1 MKAKMLDLLRRAVGT
16 QQIAARLDRVER
28 ALRSGES
35 PQSQTTSGLE
45 VLPGT
50 EYSRIAI
57 PLDYPPSRAFAPR
70 YGYSHGTIEPL
81 VQWFG
86 EYSAQYRE
94 FLSFMRTLKIGHI
107 PVTLS
112 AGAPLAPA
120 WVGGAI
126 CAFDSLALYAMVQKY
141 RPKTYIEI
149 GSGMTTCFAR
159 QSIQDA
165 KLDTR
170 VVSIDPQPR
179 REVDAICDEVI
190 RDGLETCDL
199 GAFDRLQA
207 GDILF
212 FDGSHRSFMNSD
224 VTVFFIDVLPRL
236 QPGVVVHIHDINLP
250 WDYPESFRDWYW
262 NEQYMLAVYL
272 MMGRDKLNPLFPTTW
287 VTRGMGLGR
296 EELPYFVDL
305 GSPETNLSWLGGGS
319 MWFTKTVK

>member
-1 MKAKMLDLLRRAVGT
+1 MKAKMLNLLRRAIGT
-16 QQIAARLDRVER
+16 QQIAARLDRMGG

-35 PQSQTTSGLE
+35 PHAQAASGLE

-86 EYSAQYRE
+86 EHNAQYRE
-94 FLSFMRTLKIGHI
+94 FLSFMRTLNIGHI

-141 RPKTYIEI
+141 RPRTYIEI

-159 QSIQDA
+159 QSIRDA
-165 KLDTR
+165 KLETR
-170 VVSIDPQPR
+170 VVSIDPEPR

-262 NEQYMLAVYL
+262 NEQYMLAIYL

-287 VTRGMGLGR
+287 VTRGMSLGR
-296 EELPYFVDL
+296 DELPYFVDL

-319 MWFTKTVK
+319 MWFTKTAK